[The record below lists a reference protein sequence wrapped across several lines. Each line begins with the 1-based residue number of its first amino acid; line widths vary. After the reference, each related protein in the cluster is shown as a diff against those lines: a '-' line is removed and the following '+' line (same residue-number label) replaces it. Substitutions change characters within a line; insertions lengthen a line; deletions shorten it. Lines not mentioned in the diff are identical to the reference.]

1 MEKEAVQ
8 AVVVGLPR
16 DLQGRETLSTRQ
28 VRNFILR
35 LKRRTSLPLFTTD
48 ESLSSDEARQ
58 RLLEAGVSQDK
69 IQAVLDQESAVI
81 ILERFLREQKNP

>member
-1 MEKEAVQ
+1 M
-8 AVVVGLPR
+8 VVGLPR